1 MNRKNFSTILLPHLA
16 QSWADGQIPFD
27 QLVAFDIW
35 EKLFPDPI
43 VAEGSYSDPDNIPWY
58 DIRLNAFSLSD
69 GTLLLVYS
77 LPKAQKYKD
86 IQFVGL
92 RLDRKEK
99 RYVCYILRRPKYVDD
114 EWEICTVTPDDK
126 EPRYYGPVNGTWSIR
141 CFWLSIN
148 SIPFNQSK
156 RPKPWEMFKGVIKGL
171 SSQQSDIDG

>member
-1 MNRKNFSTILLPHLA
+1 MDRKNFSTILLPHLA

-35 EKLFPDPI
+35 EKLFPNPV
-43 VAEGSYSDPDNIPWY
+43 VAEGSYPDPDNIPWY
-58 DIRLNAFSLSD
+58 DIRLNAFNLTD

-77 LPKAQKYKD
+77 LPKARNYKD
-86 IQFVGL
+86 VQFVGL

-99 RYVCYILRRPKYVDD
+99 RYVCYILRRPKYEDD

-148 SIPFNQSK
+148 SIPFGQPK
-156 RPKPWEMFKGVIKGL
+156 RPKAWEIFKGAIKGL